1 MAAVT
6 ICSDFGAPKNSLSL
20 FPLLSHLFAIINI
33 GKKTW
38 SIKNIQQHQIFHII
52 LPLHVI
58 LAKYSKKQK
67 KMTQYLSHEMATR
80 IPWQT
85 VKTVQYQA
93 HKTHILWVLLSV
105 GLYFILSLISSYN
118 GTGALLKTGVVC
130 LLPWNW
136 AGTLAPADQW
146 SRAEVMPSTFWGNII
161 QRTKLLPGSLTLSP
175 HSLSYSQGTS
185 HLLARKLSSH
195 GETPWR
201 CPSWRCQ
208 VRLQPI
214 DSITPRCMGGLASSG
229 PGSQPSHLPPEAPCM
244 EHRRADLTESPSV
257 PHLQNLTGQ

>member
-67 KMTQYLSHEMATR
+67 KMTQYLSHEMAIR

-118 GTGALLKTGVVC
+118 GTGTLLKTGVVC
-130 LLPWNW
+130 LLP
-136 AGTLAPADQW
+136 
-146 SRAEVMPSTFWGNII
+146 
-161 QRTKLLPGSLTLSP
+161 
-175 HSLSYSQGTS
+175 
-185 HLLARKLSSH
+185 
-195 GETPWR
+195 
-201 CPSWRCQ
+201 
-208 VRLQPI
+208 
-214 DSITPRCMGGLASSG
+214 
-229 PGSQPSHLPPEAPCM
+229 
-244 EHRRADLTESPSV
+244 
-257 PHLQNLTGQ
+257 